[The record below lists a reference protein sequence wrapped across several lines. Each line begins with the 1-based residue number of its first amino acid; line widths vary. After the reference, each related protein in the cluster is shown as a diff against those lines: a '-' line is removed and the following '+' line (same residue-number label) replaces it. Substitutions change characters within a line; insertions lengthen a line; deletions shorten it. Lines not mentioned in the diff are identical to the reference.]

1 MRIGQA
7 VVLLLFVKG
16 EKMTKEEIKEEIIE
30 LYGANQAL
38 IEAMNQLHK
47 QQMETTKKM
56 FALNNMLRE
65 MEDKND

>member
-56 FALNNMLRE
+56 FALNNMLKE
-65 MEDKND
+65 MEDKDD

>member
-1 MRIGQA
+1 
-7 VVLLLFVKG
+7 
-16 EKMTKEEIKEEIIE
+16 MTKQEIKDEINE

-47 QQMETTKKM
+47 QQMETTKKL
-56 FALNNMLRE
+56 FALNHMLKE

>member
-1 MRIGQA
+1 M
-7 VVLLLFVKG
+7 LFVKG

-56 FALNNMLRE
+56 FALNNMLKE
-65 MEDKND
+65 MEDKDD